1 LLRPV
6 YFLQRNLPD
15 ALSGSTV
22 MGMAATLLCIALSS
36 WFVLRQE

>member
-15 ALSGSTV
+15 TLPGSLV
-22 MGMAATLLCIALSS
+22 IGMTATLLCIALSS
-36 WFVLRQE
+36 WFILREE